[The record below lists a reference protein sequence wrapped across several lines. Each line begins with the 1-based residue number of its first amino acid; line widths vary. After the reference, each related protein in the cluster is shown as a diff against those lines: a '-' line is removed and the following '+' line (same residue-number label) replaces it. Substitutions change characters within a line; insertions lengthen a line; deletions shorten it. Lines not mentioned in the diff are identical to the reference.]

1 MTKFRVSPRT
11 NYMSLYDMAQDLTT
25 DYLINEVVKTDKIK
39 VAKCYL
45 SELES
50 RIDNDLTEDEYFDVL
65 DKCNPTN

>member
-1 MTKFRVSPRT
+1 
-11 NYMSLYDMAQDLTT
+11 MAQDLTT

-50 RIDNDLTEDEYFDVL
+50 RIDNDLTEDEYFNIL
-65 DKCNPTN
+65 DKCNPTY